1 MKFNNSSGYILF
13 INLILITLIGL
24 FIPLLIQQQN
34 FNFKILNNR
43 IISAQNIEAV
53 ESGIQYQLYYLKK
66 ENLLLNEKINLNEQL
81 QVFVR
86 GKEEGE
92 FIYLKASLIDQV
104 TYLSELKIR
113 KENLEIIYKKT
124 YRSG

>member
-1 MKFNNSSGYILF
+1 MKFNNNSGYILF

-92 FIYLKASLIDQV
+92 FIYLKASLVDQV